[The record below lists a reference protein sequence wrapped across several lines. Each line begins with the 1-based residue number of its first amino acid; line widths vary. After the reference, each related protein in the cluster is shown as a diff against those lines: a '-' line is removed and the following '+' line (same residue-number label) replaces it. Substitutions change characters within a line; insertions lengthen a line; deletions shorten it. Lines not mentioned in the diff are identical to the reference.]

1 MDLKTLITFQ
11 DAIEAEKEHLA
22 KRPNAAKL
30 WFGIY

>member
-11 DAIEAEKEHLA
+11 DAIEVEKECLA

-30 WFGIY
+30 CSGIY